1 MSKAIRA
8 GICVLCL
15 GSLYAHATE
24 ASINFAFQRIA
35 DHNTAV
41 PDKVTTFKGFGQPSL
56 DNGKVAFIGVD
67 TLREPA
73 TIILAGVSANSPR
86 FAKTLTPAEVRTVTF
101 FCR

>member
-35 DHNTAV
+35 DHNTVA
-41 PDKVTTFKGFGQPSL
+41 PGKTTTFKGFGTPSL

-67 TLREPA
+67 TLSDHGIYFYDGN
-73 TIILAGVSANSPR
+73 TI
-86 FAKTLTPAEVRTVTF
+86 TAEGDHG
-101 FCR
+101 

>member
-8 GICVLCL
+8 GSCTTCL
-15 GSLYAHATE
+15 GSLYALSAE
-24 ASINFAFQRIA
+24 AAINSAFQGIA

-67 TLREPA
+67 TLRDHGIYFYDGS
-73 TIILAGVSANSPR
+73 TI
-86 FAKTLTPAEVRTVTF
+86 TAEGDHG
-101 FCR
+101 